1 MAGDSIGVD
10 GSLVEGLFKE
20 KAVLPALLAAV
31 CRAAMEQE
39 VAAHVGAAPHER
51 SDTRRGHRNGTK
63 PRTLLTRV
71 GQLELDVPQVR
82 GCEPYHPSLFGKWQR
97 SERALLV
104 ACSEMYFQG
113 VSTGNVRHVL
123 EAMCDGEV
131 SCTTVS
137 QVARELDEK
146 LEAFRRRRLD
156 GHEYSG

>member
-1 MAGDSIGVD
+1 
-10 GSLVEGLFKE
+10 
-20 KAVLPALLAAV
+20 
-31 CRAAMEQE
+31 
-39 VAAHVGAAPHER
+39 
-51 SDTRRGHRNGTK
+51 
-63 PRTLLTRV
+63 
-71 GQLELDVPQVR
+71 VR